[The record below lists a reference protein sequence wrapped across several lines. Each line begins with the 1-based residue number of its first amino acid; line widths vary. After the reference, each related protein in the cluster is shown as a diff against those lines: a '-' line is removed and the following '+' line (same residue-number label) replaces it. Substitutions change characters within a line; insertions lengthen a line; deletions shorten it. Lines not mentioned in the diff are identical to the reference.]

1 MLWAELKRILKTRS
15 TWWLAA
21 LALMI
26 CLLVAVSTVLQ
37 VTQYVEQ
44 ADGSVEIV
52 KGVGVYREKQARY
65 AAIRGEVTPELIAL
79 AVETH
84 HRLLEQYGSDYSIPP
99 EISDQVLGPY
109 SPVFTWIYQA
119 FTDDTGAIL
128 TSADITPEQARNY
141 YAERVGTLE
150 RTLREQYEQTPQVM
164 AYVLPRLEA
173 EGANFTYSY
182 GIGST
187 YTYTNLGLCTFL
199 VTLLSV
205 VLTAPIFSSDYMT
218 GADDILRCTRH
229 GRRRLATVKLGAAL
243 LVDMGVL
250 LLGLGAF
257 LTVVYLAFGFDDIT
271 SAELLGIAFNPQQL
285 NAMGVLGWIVL
296 SGALSYFAMNCC
308 TLFLSAKFRNPLLV
322 LALALAVALLPTV
335 IRMCMPGG
343 SFGHGFAAA
352 EGNFFNWLRVC
363 LPSGG
368 VSLTGTML
376 DELTML
382 HFLWIGNFVTWSPY
396 VLLAAAAVQIPLW
409 LGLTVC
415 TYYRHEAA

>member
-1 MLWAELKRILKTRS
+1 MLKAELKRVLKTRS

-21 LALMI
+21 MALFL
-26 CLLVAVSTVLQ
+26 CLLAAISTVLQ
-37 VTQYVEQ
+37 VTKYVDHE
-44 ADGSVEIV
+44 DGSVEIV

-65 AAIRGEVTPELIAL
+65 AAIRGEVTPELFAS

-84 HRLLEQYGSDYSIPP
+84 HRLLEAYGSDYNIPP

-109 SPVFTWIYQA
+109 SPVFTWIYRS

-128 TSADITPEQARNY
+128 TSADITPEQAQNY
-141 YAERVGTLE
+141 YAERVKTLE
-150 RTLREQYEQTPQVM
+150 RTLEEQYGQTPQVM
-164 AYVLPRLEA
+164 EYVLPRLEA
-173 EGANFTYSY
+173 EGTNFTYSY

-187 YTYTNLGLCTFL
+187 YTYTNLGLCVFL
-199 VTLLSV
+199 VTLLAV

-229 GRRRLATVKLGAAL
+229 GKERLALVKLGAAL
-243 LVDMGVL
+243 LIDLGVL

-257 LTVVYLAFGFDDIT
+257 LAVTDLAFGFDDIT
-271 SAELLGIAFNPQQL
+271 SAELLEVAFNPQHL
-285 NAMGVLGWIVL
+285 DAMGVLGWIVL
-296 SGALSYFAMNCC
+296 SGVLGFFAVSCF
-308 TLFLSAKFRNPLLV
+308 TLFLSAKFRNSLLV
-322 LALALAVALLPTV
+322 LALSLAVALLPT
-335 IRMCMPGG
+335 ILRMCMPGG

-368 VSLTGTML
+368 VSLTGAML

-396 VLLAAAAVQIPLW
+396 VLLAAAAIQIPIW
-409 LGLTVC
+409 LGLTVR
-415 TYYRHEAA
+415 TYCHHEAA